1 MKLYPIIGE
10 WKRNVNNN
18 SFHWEGKWKNWTNTY
33 LTEINSKII
42 SLFDYVFYF
51 NPDFYQCFL
60 TQVESETESLPTVQ
74 LSQLP
79 FHGYYRVNN
88 KIKDITTNKTL
99 SPGTLVVSYGRAEGE
114 PDNRNALNRNKE
126 SNYTIQP
133 FGWASYYIM
142 QFDNHQ
148 MNFIYESKAE
158 EAYGLKYTF
167 VFDTYSKRYFIRQ
180 KAIEDGLKDTALG
193 HTSISF
199 LAHEDI
205 TNKNKWYIVNQN
217 QNGPISSIWTN
228 ITTNPLMHEFYFIHI
243 PPEDLIEENNS
254 AEQDK
259 KLQNL
264 YNYEEIIFDHTWET
278 SSKVADTN
286 IAVYT
291 INRKDSS
298 HWPNLDF
305 LWLEAW

>member
-1 MKLYPIIGE
+1 MKLYPIIGK

-18 SFHWEGKWKNWTNTY
+18 SFRWEGKWKNWTNTY

-60 TQVESETESLPTVQ
+60 TQTETLPLPTVQ

-88 KIKDITTNKTL
+88 KVQDITTNKIL

-114 PDNRNALNRNKE
+114 PDNRKALNRNKE

-142 QFDNHQ
+142 QFDNHK
-148 MNFIYESKAE
+148 MNFTYESKAE
-158 EAYGLKYTF
+158 ETYGLKYIF

-180 KAIEDGLKDTALG
+180 NAIQDGLKDTELQ
-193 HTSISF
+193 HKSISF
-199 LAHEDI
+199 LAYEDI
-205 TNKNKWYIVNQN
+205 KNKNKWYIVNQN

-228 ITTNPLMHEFYFIHI
+228 ITTNPLMHEFYHI
-243 PPEDLIEENNS
+243 QVEEDEVKE
-254 AEQDK
+254 DV
-259 KLQNL
+259 L
-264 YNYEEIIFDHTWET
+264 YKYEELVFDHTWET
-278 SSKVADTN
+278 SSKIAGTN

-305 LWLEAW
+305 LWFEAW